1 MKPNI
6 SITKVENSKV
16 DALDFNNIP
25 LGTTFTDHMFICD
38 YENGEWTNARIIPMG
53 LIPTHP
59 AAMALHYGQA
69 IFEGMKAYKDTE
81 GQPMLFRPEQNA
93 KRLNKSADR
102 MGMPNVPE
110 DLFVEG
116 LKELVGLEHNW
127 IPPHQ
132 GSALYLR
139 PFMYADEPFIGMRA
153 ATHYKFIIMASPA
166 GPFFSKRIKLWAEK
180 QYIRAAQGGT
190 GEAKA
195 AGNYAAAIRPT
206 ELAKAKGYDQVL
218 WLDAAEHK
226 YIQEVG
232 TMNIFFKING
242 EFITP
247 ELDGSVL
254 HGITRASVMEM
265 LKAMNYKVSERKITI
280 DEIKLASENETL
292 EEAFGTGT
300 AVGIAYIQEIG
311 LEGKTIHVSDE
322 SPVGIEVNDTL
333 NAIKTGRLED
343 TFGWMTKVKKELV

>member
-1 MKPNI
+1 MSYTINI
-6 SITKVENSKV
+6 TQAEKSNLSE
-16 DALDFNNIP
+16 LDFNNIP

-38 YENGEWTNARIIPMG
+38 YENGEWTNPRIVPIG

-69 IFEGMKAYKDTE
+69 IFEGMKAYKDTD
-81 GQPMLFRPEQNA
+81 GNPMLFRPEQNA
-93 KRLNKSADR
+93 KRLNLSSDR

-110 DLFVEG
+110 QLFVQG
-116 LKELVGLEHNW
+116 LTELVSLEHNW
-127 IPPHQ
+127 IPPQQ

-180 QYIRAAQGGT
+180 QFIRAASGGT

-218 WLDAAEHK
+218 WLDAHEHK

-254 HGITRASVMEM
+254 HGITRASVLDM
-265 LKAMNYKVSERKITI
+265 LKDMNYKVTERKITI
-280 DEIKLASENETL
+280 DEIKEASTDGTL

-311 LEGKTIHVSDE
+311 LEGETIHVSDE
-322 SPVGIEVNDTL
+322 SPVGLEVNDTL
-333 NAIKTGRLED
+333 NAIKTGQLED
-343 TFGWMTKVKKELV
+343 KFGWMLNTNKELA